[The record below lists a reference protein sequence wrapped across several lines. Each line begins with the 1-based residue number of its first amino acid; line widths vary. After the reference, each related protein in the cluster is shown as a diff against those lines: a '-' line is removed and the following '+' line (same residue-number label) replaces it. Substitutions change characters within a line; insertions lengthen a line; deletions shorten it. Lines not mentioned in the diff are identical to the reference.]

1 MLAIIHGKIITPL
14 EEIEN
19 GVILIEDQKI
29 QEIGHADL
37 VIVPEGAEVFDARG
51 KIVCPGFI
59 DIHLHGA
66 KGHDFAEAT
75 PEAIREIVDFHCA
88 HGTTSFLPTLI
99 SLPDEKIFTALEQLP
114 KAWLETGYSS
124 SFLGIHLEGPFL
136 NPSYRGVHNAQY
148 LRIPSVKKVES
159 FLTHSA
165 RMVRMITLA
174 PELPYSLEVIQR
186 LSQREVI
193 ASIGHSGATYSQVER
208 AAQEGLVH
216 VTHTFNA
223 MAGLHHREPG
233 VVGAA
238 LDIEDISTDI
248 IADERHVHPAALR
261 LLWRQKGE
269 NKVILITD
277 ASPVAGL
284 PSGTYPLWDREVRLD
299 GNKVITTDSGQLAG
313 SAITMDSAIRNFKA
327 ATGCTL
333 SQAIRLATYNPA
345 VLLGIESRKGLL
357 ARGNDADLVIMSGAG
372 TVSGAGAVDEN
383 LQIEAVIVNGVIV
396 SGKILKRRQ
405 L

>member
-1 MLAIIHGKIITPL
+1 MIAIVHGRIITPL

-19 GVILIEDQKI
+19 GVILIEDRKI
-29 QEIGHADL
+29 QEIGRAER
-37 VIVPEGAEVFDARG
+37 VAVPEGAQVFDAGG

-66 KGHDFAEAT
+66 KGHDFAQAT
-75 PEAIREIVDFHCA
+75 PDAIQEIIDFHLA

-99 SLPDEKIFTALEQLP
+99 SLPDEKIFAALEQLP
-114 KAWLETGYSS
+114 RAWLETGYSS

-136 NPSYRGVHNAQY
+136 STAYRGVHNAQY
-148 LRIPSVKKVES
+148 LCVPSVKKVES
-159 FLTHSA
+159 FLIHAAKT
-165 RMVRMITLA
+165 VRMITLA
-174 PELPYSLEVIQR
+174 PELPYSLEVIQW
-186 LSQREVI
+186 LSRQKVVV
-193 ASIGHSGATYSQVER
+193 SIGHSGATYRQVDL

-238 LDIEDISTDI
+238 LDIGHLSTDI
-248 IADERHVHPAALR
+248 IADGLHVHPAVLR

-269 NKVILITD
+269 EKVILITD

-284 PSGTYPLWDREVRLD
+284 PSGTYPLWNREVRLD
-299 GNKVITTDSGQLAG
+299 GDKVTTTDSGQLAG
-313 SAITMDSAIRNFKA
+313 SAITMDKAIRNFQA
-327 ATGCTL
+327 ATGCTHT
-333 SQAIRLATYNPA
+333 QAIRLATYNPA

-357 ARGNDADLVIMSGAG
+357 ARGSDADLVIMSG
-372 TVSGAGAVDEN
+372 DKN
-383 LQIEAVIVNGVIV
+383 LQIDAVIV
-396 SGKILKRRQ
+396 SGKIRPVQ
-405 L
+405 